1 MASSDYNSIDEVKLG
16 SSGLPIVE
24 CLECGHKDYANQF
37 CNEYLEPIP
46 ICPKCKSY
54 ELQTQE

>member
-1 MASSDYNSIDEVKLG
+1 MASSDYNSIDQVKLV
-16 SSGLPIVE
+16 SSSLPIIE
-24 CLECGHKDYANQF
+24 CLECGHKDYVNQF
-37 CNEYLEPIP
+37 YHESLEPIP